1 MIRWNLGVGE
11 IRKFFVWE
19 SEVNSAIVVD
29 FAHLNN
35 LKTE

>member
-19 SEVNSAIVVD
+19 SEVNSAIVFD
-29 FAHLNN
+29 FAILKN
-35 LKTE
+35 LKTK